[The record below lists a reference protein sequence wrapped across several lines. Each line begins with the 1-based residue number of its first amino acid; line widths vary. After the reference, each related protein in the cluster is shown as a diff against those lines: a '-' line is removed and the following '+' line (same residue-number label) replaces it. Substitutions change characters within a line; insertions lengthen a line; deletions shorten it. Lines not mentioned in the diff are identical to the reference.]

1 MPCSGSAQLRSAL
14 LSRPSDPPSTPHG
27 QAPTVQVFYTTTA
40 RASEVKGHWCHACYS
55 EARDGLTQ
63 MDGSTVRK
71 TDLNKRK
78 NDEEVSAT
86 CCLGPASPVWL
97 HLVWLQQSGCQSSLP
112 WHGPACAGTLVL
124 IGECRQLVSVACADG
139 GGVGAVR
146 QLRGLGPPDLRP
158 LQQGAERRG
167 HALPGLPPQFLPV

>member
-1 MPCSGSAQLRSAL
+1 VL
-14 LSRPSDPPSTPHG
+14 LS
-27 QAPTVQVFYTTTA
+27 TVQVFYTTTA

-86 CCLGPASPVWL
+86 VWRPA
-97 HLVWLQQSGCQSSLP
+97 
-112 WHGPACAGTLVL
+112 PA
-124 IGECRQLVSVACADG
+124 
-139 GGVGAVR
+139 
-146 QLRGLGPPDLRP
+146 LR
-158 LQQGAERRG
+158 
-167 HALPGLPPQFLPV
+167 V